1 MSYIKVYLP
10 ELAELKSKIE
20 TNFDVLRYYSKYD
33 GFVGSSES
41 VDYLTK
47 KLEEY
52 DDLTLVNP
60 KVTETSDDMVMYIE
74 KDSVKSKNR
83 KTIRHKSFSVETDN
97 LGLVQFASDKTEW
110 KSNDEFFNDM
120 GLFESV
126 VAQRLID
133 AIDGIDIT
141 DKIRAYS
148 QQLKAEKTPGRNERV
163 MVQSPDGEM
172 EFMKYKKAEPLLERG
187 YQLV

>member
-1 MSYIKVYLP
+1 MIIKRVEHTP
-10 ELAELKSKIE
+10 VTNEELNLYKEKISELD
-20 TNFDVLRYYSKYD
+20 TFMCTALDVGMDKRIVTLKF
-33 GFVGSSES
+33 GG
-41 VDYLTK
+41 
-47 KLEEY
+47 EY

-97 LGLVQFASDKTEW
+97 LGLVQFSSDKTEW

-172 EFMKYKKAEPLLERG
+172 EFMKYKKAEPLLEMG

>member
-1 MSYIKVYLP
+1 MIIKRVEHTP
-10 ELAELKSKIE
+10 VTNEELNLYKEKISELD
-20 TNFDVLRYYSKYD
+20 TFMCTALDVGMDKRIVTLKF
-33 GFVGSSES
+33 GG
-41 VDYLTK
+41 
-47 KLEEY
+47 EY

-60 KVTETSDDMVMYIE
+60 KVTEVSDKMVVYFE
-74 KDSVKSKNR
+74 KDSVKNKNR
-83 KTIRHKSFSVETDN
+83 KTTRHSSFSVETDN
-97 LGLVQFASDKTEW
+97 LGLVEFSSDKTEW
-110 KSNDEFFNDM
+110 NSNDEFFNDM
-120 GLFESV
+120 GLFECV

-148 QQLKAEKTPGRNERV
+148 QQLKVEKTPGRNERV